1 MSSATILSRTPIIR
15 STASRLSVRP
25 QNRFLNN
32 FGHSSHIPPHTEV
45 NHLPFNYL
53 NKRAFTYKFV
63 SYLGLGFALPWVAV
77 GWIWYETD
85 SSCEKDVMTEQ
96 DCESGIVPVATKT
109 LTEELIALFRWL
121 YLSVVRVSQNP
132 P

>member
-1 MSSATILSRTPIIR
+1 F
-15 STASRLSVRP
+15 
-25 QNRFLNN
+25 Q
-32 FGHSSHIPPHTEV
+32 
-45 NHLPFNYL
+45 HLPFNYL

-132 P
+132 PLFTTPSSLYYSYYSYTTCTNGQSNVYNSS